1 MTVTKKPVSAT
12 LTALLLLPLPGLAQD
27 TIDVTD
33 TTPPGEQMVPVADEA
48 TDDTTSVPAEQVD
61 ATLSDEELLMI
72 EFARYKE
79 LMGAGV
85 LDEADSVAKRVIEL
99 AIRATG
105 ARSNDTA
112 KALTNLAIVQHRNE
126 QFDLAQQNFQSAV
139 DIIEENEDRLNE
151 QLINPLK
158 GLGAAQLEGGRPDL
172 ATDTFS
178 RAVHVTHVNEG
189 PHNLDQVA
197 ILESLAESNLRMG
210 SMDTAKQIQDTI
222 YAINLR
228 YYAGNALDLIPALMR
243 RAAWQHRAGFI
254 YDERTTYRRV
264 IRIIEDT
271 SGRNSL
277 ELVEPLTRL
286 GQSFFY
292 LDTSGAQTY
301 QQTSLTTGEIYFKRA
316 ARIAQEH
323 PDSDWQQVAGTTLAL
338 ADYYMYQ
345 GSEQRARKVYEDAW
359 NLLSADDERLDFRR
373 QALEELVTLRERP
386 ISQYV
391 EGTADDGDPLLDDTV
406 RQGRIAV
413 TYVISSRG
421 RATNIK
427 LLEANPDSFAG
438 MLRKVQR
445 ELRSR
450 IYRPQFDESGPI
462 ESPQQVLTHRFYYR
476 QADLDAVQDATTTA
490 EANEEG

>member
-1 MTVTKKPVSAT
+1 MPVTHNFAPVSI
-12 LTALLLLPLPGLAQD
+12 TALLLLPLAGYTQD

-33 TTPPGEQMVPVADEA
+33 TTPPGEQTVPVAD
-48 TDDTTSVPAEQVD
+48 DSVGD
-61 ATLSDEELLMI
+61 ATAVSAEAVDTGLSDEEQLMK
-72 EFARYKE
+72 EFALYKE
-79 LMGAGV
+79 LLNAGV
-85 LDEADSVAKRVIEL
+85 IDEADSVAKRVIEL
-99 AIRATG
+99 AIRVTG
-105 ARSNDTA
+105 PRSNDTA

-139 DIIEENEDRLNE
+139 DIIEENEDRLNDL
-151 QLINPLK
+151 LINPLK

-197 ILESLAESNLRMG
+197 ILESLAEANLRMG
-210 SMDTAKQIQDTI
+210 SMDIAKQIQDSI

-228 YYAGNALDLIPALMR
+228 YYAGNAMDLIPALMR
-243 RAAWQHRAGFI
+243 RAAWQHRAGFV

-264 IRIIEDT
+264 IRIIEDNL
-271 SGRNSL
+271 GRDSL
-277 ELVEPLTRL
+277 ELVAPLTRL

-301 QQTSLTTGEIYFKRA
+301 QQTALTTGEIYFKRA
-316 ARIAQEH
+316 VRIAEEH
-323 PDSDWQQVAGTTLAL
+323 PDSDWRQVAGTTLAL
-338 ADYYMYQ
+338 GDYYMYQ
-345 GSEQRARKVYEDAW
+345 GSEQRARKVYEDVW
-359 NLLSADDERLDFRR
+359 DLLSEDEERLDFRR
-373 QALEELVTLRERP
+373 EELEELVTLRERP
-386 ISQYV
+386 IPQYV
-391 EGTADDGDPLLDDTV
+391 EGRTEDGDPLLDDTV
-406 RQGRIAV
+406 RQGRITV
-413 TYVISSRG
+413 TYVISNRG

-427 LLEANPDSFAG
+427 LVEANPDSFTD

-462 ESPQQVLTHRFYYR
+462 SSPEQVLTHRFYYR
-476 QADLDAVQDATTTA
+476 QADLDAVQDETTTA
-490 EANEEG
+490 DTSEEG